1 MGFLSKMGST
11 THSTEHNVEILPSN
25 SNHMSLD
32 ELYEIGSELGKV
44 EIGGISGRSS
54 VEIRVNFS
62 GDDYV
67 SLKCHKYYDVKQN
80 FSEVIDKALKLK
92 EFYSNL

>member
-1 MGFLSKMGST
+1 MGLLTKLVPS
-11 THSTEHNVEILPSN
+11 THSIEHDVEVLPGKP
-25 SNHMSLD
+25 NHMSLD

-67 SLKCHKYYDVKQN
+67 SLKCRKYTDVKQN

-92 EFYSNL
+92 EFYRNL